1 MVRVSEC
8 KMFLRQ
14 EICFVGL
21 KLIGYGL
28 PLNLPYSR
36 ANFGWQ
42 AVGVPRAHVASQ
54 TVGAPRR
61 TNSL

>member
-1 MVRVSEC
+1 MG
-8 KMFLRQ
+8 KMFLQ
-14 EICFVGL
+14 EEICFVGL

-42 AVGVPRAHVASQ
+42 AVGVPRAHVALHKPKCAREQ
-54 TVGAPRR
+54 CKFRGNPK
-61 TNSL
+61 